1 MTEQL
6 RNGARAGLV
15 IVEVVVVGC
24 WLLVLVVGCWL
35 VLFLNCWIVDIV

>member
-24 WLLVLVVGCWL
+24 WFWLLGCWL
-35 VLFLNCWIVDIV
+35 FLFLNCWIVDIV